1 MEGFSLPLRICFLAD
16 KILLVL
22 NGISEER
29 KTDEKE
35 REVLKEAFDFFDQ
48 VRRGKQLVESLTV
61 DTSLVEASSLY
72 GVALDVLLF
81 LKKDKKVTGKTEK
94 ILNGYQKALET
105 ITKVPFSPNGSMNSL
120 KPLRE
125 FFVTL
130 RTIGLDRIERP
141 MEEVAIIGS
150 LY

>member
-22 NGISEER
+22 NEILKE
-29 KTDEKE
+29 KKIDEKE
-35 REVLKEAFDFFDQ
+35 QGVLNEAREFFNQ
-48 VRRGKQLVESLTV
+48 VRLGRNLVESLKV

-72 GVALDVLLF
+72 GVALDVLLS
-81 LKKDKKVTGKTEK
+81 LKKDRKVTGKTEK
-94 ILNGYQKALET
+94 ILDGYQKALNTVTE
-105 ITKVPFSPNGSMNSL
+105 VPSSLNGSIKSL
-120 KPLRE
+120 EKLRK
-125 FFVTL
+125 FFMTL

-141 MEEVAIIGS
+141 MEEVAIIGG